1 MPKTV
6 LPAHQARSRESLKR
20 LLKAAIEVLNKDGLE
35 GATIPRIAARA
46 GLSPG
51 AVYRRFADKDALLR
65 EVGIRLLEENYR
77 QTKALME
84 REDWK
89 AMPLHELSRH
99 VIAITMK
106 GHATYRGLL
115 RALFFFTQQHPDAAF
130 VHKME
135 DLEWKVFEDVS
146 QLLLLRRRE
155 IHHPNPEVAVRVAL
169 LMVGTVANN
178 VMVLPRDP
186 TEFNRL
192 VPNVEAELERELPRM
207 FLRYLGVRDTSSR

>member
-1 MPKTV
+1 MLKTV

-20 LLKAAIEVLNKDGLE
+20 LLRAAIEVLNKDGLE

-51 AVYRRFADKDALLR
+51 TVYRRFADKDALMR
-65 EVGIRLLEENYR
+65 EVGLRLLDENYR
-77 QTKALME
+77 LTKALME

-89 AMPLHELSRH
+89 AMSLPELSRH
-99 VIAITMK
+99 MISITLK
-106 GHATYRGLL
+106 GHSTYRGLL

-130 VHKME
+130 VRKME
-135 DLEWKVFEDVS
+135 DLEWKVFQEVS
-146 QLLLLRRRE
+146 ELLLLRRSE

-169 LMVGTVANN
+169 LMVGTVANS
-178 VMVLPRDP
+178 VLVQPRDP
-186 TEFNRL
+186 TEFNRM

-207 FLRYLGVRDTSSR
+207 FLRYLGVQDAAT

>member
-6 LPAHQARSRESLKR
+6 LPAHQARSRETLKR

-65 EVGIRLLEENYR
+65 EVGLRLLEENYR

-84 REDWK
+84 SENWK
-89 AMPLHELSRH
+89 AMSLAELSRH
-99 VIAITMK
+99 VIGTTLK
-106 GHATYRGLL
+106 GHSLYRGLL

-130 VHKME
+130 VRKME
-135 DLEWKVFEDVS
+135 DLEWKVFQDVS
-146 QLLLLRRRE
+146 ELLLMRRSE
-155 IHHPNPEVAVRVAL
+155 MHHPRPEVAVRIAL
-169 LMVGTVANN
+169 LLLGTVANN
-178 VMVLPRDP
+178 VLVLPRDP
-186 TEFNRL
+186 TEFNRM

-207 FLRYLGVRDTSSR
+207 FLRYLGVELA

>member
-1 MPKTV
+1 VPKTV
-6 LPAHQARSRESLKR
+6 LPAHQARSRETLKR

-65 EVGIRLLEENYR
+65 EVGLRLLEENYR

-84 REDWK
+84 SENWK
-89 AMPLHELSRH
+89 AMSLAELSRH
-99 VIAITMK
+99 VIGTTLK
-106 GHATYRGLL
+106 GHSLYRGLL

-130 VHKME
+130 VRKME
-135 DLEWKVFEDVS
+135 DLEWKVFQDVS
-146 QLLLLRRRE
+146 ELLLMRRSE
-155 IHHPNPEVAVRVAL
+155 IHHPRPEVAVRIAL
-169 LMVGTVANN
+169 LLLGTVANN
-178 VMVLPRDP
+178 VLVLPRDP
-186 TEFNRL
+186 TEFNRM

-207 FLRYLGVRDTSSR
+207 FLRYLGVELA